1 MNQAKIRLSEKEMEL
16 LMNAEWILTKNGIL
30 QKIWQ
35 LLELVQSDQQK
46 ILADYP
52 GLFTEAVLAH
62 PAKISKGENYKG
74 LPWLVLDFPR
84 CFTKEDKLAIRT
96 MFWWGNFFSI
106 TLHLSGS
113 YKREFE
119 RAVLGAF
126 SYLQDR
132 DYSLCIHQSEWEHHF
147 ETDNY
152 IPLKEISPA
161 KWQDDLKE
169 LPFIKIAK
177 KFPLF
182 AWDDLQD
189 MLSGNFREL
198 LELLAFNY
206 QAGEKGL
213 SPGDPT
219 RGFGP

>member
-1 MNQAKIRLSEKEMEL
+1 M
-16 LMNAEWILTKNGIL
+16 
-30 QKIWQ
+30 QKTWQ
-35 LLELVQSDQQK
+35 LLESVQSNQQK
-46 ILADYP
+46 ILANFP
-52 GLFTEAVLAH
+52 GLFQSIIVAH
-62 PAKISKGENYKG
+62 PAKISRGENYKG

-84 CFTKEDKLAIRT
+84 YFTKEDKLAIRT

-106 TLHLSGS
+106 TLHISGS

-119 RAVLGAF
+119 KPVLAAF
-126 SYLQDR
+126 TSLQSR
-132 DYSLCIHQSEWEHHF
+132 DYFLCIQQSEWEHHF

-152 IPLKEISPA
+152 IPLQGISLA
-161 KWQDDLKE
+161 EWQHYLRE

-177 KFPLF
+177 KFPLH

-189 MLSGNFREL
+189 ILSGNFREL
-198 LELLAFNY
+198 LEMLASNY

-219 RGFGP
+219 RDFGL

>member
-1 MNQAKIRLSEKEMEL
+1 MNQAKIRLSQKEMEL
-16 LMNAEWILTKNGIL
+16 ITNADWILTKNGIM
-30 QKIWQ
+30 QKTWQ
-35 LLELVQSDQQK
+35 LLESVQSDQQK
-46 ILADYP
+46 ILADFP
-52 GLFTEAVLAH
+52 GLLRSAIVAQ
-62 PAKISKGENYKG
+62 PAKISRGENYKG

-84 CFTKEDKLAIRT
+84 YFTKEDKLAIRT

-119 RAVLGAF
+119 KPIHAALSFLR
-126 SYLQDR
+126 SR
-132 DYSLCIHQSEWEHHF
+132 DYFLCIHQSEWEHHF
-147 ETDNY
+147 EPDNY
-152 IPLKEISPA
+152 IPLDEISPA
-161 KWQDDLKE
+161 AWQDYLQD

-177 KFPLF
+177 KFPLH

-189 MLSGNFREL
+189 RLSGNFREL
-198 LELLAFNY
+198 LELLAFNS